1 MWQEIDKE
9 RRSAE
14 HLFYVSLKYTKTC
27 DVILNLIERWQ
38 NMIEKS
44 INAILEKAK
53 KKKLIKIMPQA
64 PRAKVN
70 LLLATF
76 KKEKIVKEAL
86 EIYMFF
92 KNLPKLEQIREG
104 EFRKNVNLK
113 VISCGKTININ
124 LEKLKQWQETLER
137 FLSFVK
143 HFIK

>member
-1 MWQEIDKE
+1 MWQEIEKE
-9 RRSAE
+9 KRIAE

-27 DVILNLIERWQ
+27 DVILNLIARWQ

-44 INAILEKAK
+44 INAILEKSK
-53 KKKLIKIMPQA
+53 KKRLIKNIPTA

-70 LLLATF
+70 LLLDIF
-76 KKEKIVKEAL
+76 KREKIIKETL
-86 EIYMFF
+86 DLYILF
-92 KNLPKLEQIREG
+92 KNIPRLQHTREG

-113 VISCGKTININ
+113 VIECEKSININ